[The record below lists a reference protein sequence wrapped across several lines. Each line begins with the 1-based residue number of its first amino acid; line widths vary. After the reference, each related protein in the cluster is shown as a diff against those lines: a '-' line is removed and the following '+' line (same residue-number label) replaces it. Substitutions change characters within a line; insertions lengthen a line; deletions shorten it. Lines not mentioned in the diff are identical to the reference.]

1 MDFKPQFSI
10 RTLLWLT
17 LVVAAFL
24 AGMACDR
31 AIIKRQGYMRV
42 EFDGEFER
50 LAPPDF
56 VPPGSPSR

>member
-1 MDFKPQFSI
+1 
-10 RTLLWLT
+10 LLWLT